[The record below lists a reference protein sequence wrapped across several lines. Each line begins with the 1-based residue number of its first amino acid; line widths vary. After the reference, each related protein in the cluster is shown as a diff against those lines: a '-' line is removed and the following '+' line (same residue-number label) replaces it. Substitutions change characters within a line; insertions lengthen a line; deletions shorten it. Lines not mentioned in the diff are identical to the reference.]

1 VSTAKTF
8 VIPLALD
15 AAGDLVRPACGEKGN
30 EYRCPQCLVTV
41 VLRKGEVR
49 RPHFAHVVGTVGTP
63 CSPESVAHKTA
74 KMLIAQVV
82 RSSRAGGPAPEVIR
96 RCPRC
101 HGPHR
106 QRIPESVHSA
116 IVERP
121 LDTGA
126 VPDVMLLGPDGRA
139 LAVIEILA
147 THAVDE
153 AKKPKLTVPWIELS
167 ADHVL
172 DDPLVWVPVQ
182 DHLNA
187 FRQCAACNAR
197 DAALGARYDANG
209 YLAKPYACYRCRASM
224 SVYTWRGKSLW
235 DEEQPPSPIPP
246 TIQYRYSKTAEGK
259 YWVNVCPSC
268 RAIQGDWHLRHPDG
282 GHSSDTNQTTTW
294 SGSGSATRTA
304 CRNPWV
310 GRNARP
316 ANSYVV
322 HRGRQFQELLRFMTQ
337 P

>member
-8 VIPLALD
+8 VIPLALN
-15 AAGDLVRPACGEKGN
+15 AAGDLVRAAGGEKGN
-30 EYRCPQCLVTV
+30 EYSCPQCLVTI

-49 RPHFAHVVGTVGTP
+49 RPHFAHVVGTP

-82 RSSRAGGPAPEVIR
+82 RSWRAGGPAPAVIR

-101 HGPHR
+101 HGPHC
-106 QRIPESVHSA
+106 QRIPERVHRA
-116 IVERP
+116 VVESP
-121 LDTGA
+121 LDTCV
-126 VPDVMLLGPDGRA
+126 VPDVTLLGPDGRA

-153 AKKPKLTVPWIELS
+153 SKKPKLTVPWIELS
-167 ADHVL
+167 SDHVL

-182 DHLNA
+182 DHLKA
-187 FRQCAACNAR
+187 LRQCAACNAR

-209 YLAKPYACYRCRASM
+209 YLAKPYVCYKCGASM

-235 DEEQPPSPIPP
+235 DDEHPPSPIPP
-246 TIQYRYSKTAEGK
+246 TIQYRYSRTAGGK

-282 GHSSDTNQTTTW
+282 GPFFGHEPDDDLEW
-294 SGSGSATRTA
+294 KRICDEGGCPCIGSA
-304 CRNPWV
+304 
-310 GRNARP
+310 
-316 ANSYVV
+316 
-322 HRGRQFQELLRFMTQ
+322 
-337 P
+337 